1 MKYYIIFSLVFILM
15 SNLLGSKL
23 IQSIIHNDLAKFKYL
38 INNGHKNEIRLKNDN
53 QRTPLTVA
61 CAVGNLE
68 IIKCLYN
75 NGAKEDLFI
84 KDKSNQGPL
93 YVACSEGHI
102 EVIKWL
108 HSVGAIQ
115 DIQISDSINQKPLW
129 FICNHDYID
138 IQKRLKMAEFLLLN
152 DVITGNTGNKD
163 KDIIHYDIF
172 NYMQDNDFKK
182 RLYEWVFGII
192 KENKIKFTILLKGM
206 CDKTNNLYK
215 LDDLLKDHILKY
227 TNIIYGK
234 RLKRFNYILE
244 NII

>member
-1 MKYYIIFSLVFILM
+1 M
-15 SNLLGSKL
+15 SNFNSKL
-23 IQSIIHNDLAKFKYL
+23 IQYIIHNDFTKFKLL
-38 INNGHKNEIRLKNDN
+38 INNGHRNEIRLKNKN

-68 IIKCLYN
+68 IIKYLYN
-75 NGAKEDLFI
+75 NGAKEDIFI

-108 HSVGAIQ
+108 HSVGAFKDMQ
-115 DIQISDSINQKPLW
+115 VSDSTNQKPLW

-138 IQKRLKMAEFLLLN
+138 IQKRLKIAEFLLLN

-172 NYMQDNDFKK
+172 NYLQNNDFKE
-182 RLYEWVFGII
+182 RLHELVLNII
-192 KENKIKFTILLKGM
+192 KDNQSKLTILLKGM
-206 CDKTNNLYK
+206 VDKLNNLYK
-215 LDDLLKDHILKY
+215 LDNLLKDHILQY

-234 RLKRFNYILE
+234 RLKRFDYILK